1 MGVCCLVLVVTLVSC
16 SAGEAEP
23 IKVGILH
30 SQTGTLATSERPV
43 ADATLMA
50 IDEINEAGGVLGR
63 QIEPIIVDARSDST
77 IAAEEARRLIQDEN
91 VAVIFGCW
99 TSACRKEVKDVV
111 EEHDSLLIYP
121 VQFEGLEQSPN
132 IIYLGS
138 TPNQQIIP
146 AVDWAHAN
154 LGQRFFL
161 VGSDYIF
168 PRAANEIIKEKV
180 DDLGG
185 EIVGEQYFLLGSSDV
200 NGALQDIVDS
210 EPDVIL
216 NTINGD
222 TNVAFFQALREAGI
236 SAAEIPVV
244 SFSIAEAELQYMDI
258 EDVAGDYAAW
268 NYFQSIETSANNRFV
283 ANYQARYGP
292 DRVTG
297 DPIEAGYNGVYLW
310 ADAAEEA
317 GSVDRPL
324 VAAAIADRTLSAPQG
339 FVRVDSENQHLWKS
353 VRIGQIDADGQFDI
367 VWDPGTLILPRP
379 FPKTRTQA
387 EWEQFLQDLYD
398 MWDGNW
404 ENPG

>member
-1 MGVCCLVLVVTLVSC
+1 M
-16 SAGEAEP
+16 
-23 IKVGILH
+23 
-30 SQTGTLATSERPV
+30 
-43 ADATLMA
+43 
-50 IDEINEAGGVLGR
+50 
-63 QIEPIIVDARSDST
+63 
-77 IAAEEARRLIQDEN
+77 
-91 VAVIFGCW
+91 
-99 TSACRKEVKDVV
+99 
-111 EEHDSLLIYP
+111 
-121 VQFEGLEQSPN
+121 
-132 IIYLGS
+132 
-138 TPNQQIIP
+138 
-146 AVDWAHAN
+146 
-154 LGQRFFL
+154 
-161 VGSDYIF
+161 
-168 PRAANEIIKEKV
+168 
-180 DDLGG
+180 GG

-292 DRVTG
+292 DRMTG

-379 FPKTRTQA
+379 FPKTRPQA

-404 ENPG
+404 ENSG